1 MNQTR
6 QAIAEILRNLKKDW
20 SSVLKV
26 LYPYASPCFHRDYG
40 QFLYSIKREEKEN
53 VVMSS
58 NGQDRA
64 ALTFSSCID
73 VDTLHSF
80 LSEHVGKKRYFCAG
94 ETHDYDG
101 YPEMYCYLTENAPET
116 DAEYLNRLTQLQAK
130 LFAAKQTKE
139 QKIEELKAQLRALEA
154 E

>member
-6 QAIAEILRNLKKDW
+6 QAIAEILKKLKKDW
-20 SSVLKV
+20 KSVIKV
-26 LYPYASPCFHRDYG
+26 EYPHASPCFHRDYR

-64 ALTFSSCID
+64 SFAFSSCID

-80 LSEHVGKKRYFCAG
+80 LSEHVNKKRYFCAG

-101 YPEMYCYLTENAPET
+101 YPEMYCYLTENAPESDT
-116 DAEYLNRLTQLQAK
+116 EYLERLRLLQAK
-130 LFAAKQTKE
+130 VFVATQSKE
-139 QKIEELKAQLRALEA
+139 QKIEELKAQIRALEA